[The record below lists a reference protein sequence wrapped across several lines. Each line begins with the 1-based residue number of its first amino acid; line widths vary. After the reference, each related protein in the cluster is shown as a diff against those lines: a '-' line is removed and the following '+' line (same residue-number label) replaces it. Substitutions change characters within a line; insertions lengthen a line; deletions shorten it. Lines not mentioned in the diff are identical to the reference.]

1 MKRKIITLSLILV
14 IVTLVSNVY
23 AVSKCKVD
31 LKTDKSE
38 FNKND
43 EFTVNVN
50 LSDIQDEK
58 GIIAVGG
65 TLEYDKN
72 SLELVKMEAQ
82 GKWTKPSYNEAN
94 RKFVTDRDNSYA
106 TKDETL
112 FKITFKVKEESK
124 KDITITL
131 KDISASNGKED
142 IKTDNVSKAITIKDS
157 TVPDTKPGDGN
168 EGNNS
173 GNNNE
178 GNNNGSN
185 NNGSNNGNNVGNN
198 VGNNSGNNSNN
209 NNSIYNNKI
218 PQAGENNGI
227 IIFCIIVLIA
237 IATTYYIKI
246 KIINKKSKREIIT
259 GKHSKQSKH

>member
-38 FNKND
+38 YNKND

-58 GIIAVGG
+58 GIIALGG

-72 SLELVKMEAQ
+72 SLQLVKMEAQ
-82 GKWTKPSYNEAN
+82 GNWTKPSFNEAN
-94 RKFVTDRDNSYA
+94 GKFVTDRDNNYA
-106 TKDETL
+106 TKDETV
-112 FKITFKVKEESK
+112 FKIIFKVKEESK

-142 IKTDNVSKAITIKDS
+142 IKTDNVSKVITIKNA
-157 TVPDTKPGDGN
+157 TVPDTKPGDN
-168 EGNNS
+168 NDGNNA
-173 GNNNE
+173 GNNI
-178 GNNNGSN
+178 
-185 NNGSNNGNNVGNN
+185 GNNVGNN
-198 VGNNSGNNSNN
+198 AGNNVGNNTSN

-218 PQAGENNGI
+218 PQAGENNTM
-227 IIFCIIVLIA
+227 IIFCIIILIV
-237 IATTYYIKI
+237 IATTYFMKI
-246 KIINKKSKREIIT
+246 RIINKKSKKELTI

>member
-38 FNKND
+38 YNKND

-94 RKFVTDRDNSYA
+94 GKFATDRDNSYA

-142 IKTDNVSKAITIKDS
+142 IKTDNVSKVITIKNA
-157 TVPDTKPGDGN
+157 TVPDTKPGDN
-168 EGNNS
+168 NDGNNA
-173 GNNNE
+173 GNNA
-178 GNNNGSN
+178 S
-185 NNGSNNGNNVGNN
+185 
-198 VGNNSGNNSNN
+198 N

-218 PQAGENNGI
+218 PQAGENNTM
-227 IIFCIIVLIA
+227 IIFCIIILIA
-237 IATTYYIKI
+237 IATTYFIKI
-246 KIINKKSKREIIT
+246 KIINKKSKRELTT

>member
-38 FNKND
+38 YNKND

-94 RKFVTDRDNSYA
+94 GKFVTDRDNSYA
-106 TKDETL
+106 TKGETL

-142 IKTDNVSKAITIKDS
+142 IKTDNVSKVITIKNA
-157 TVPDTKPGDGN
+157 TVPDTKPGDN
-168 EGNNS
+168 NDGNNA
-173 GNNNE
+173 GNNI
-178 GNNNGSN
+178 
-185 NNGSNNGNNVGNN
+185 GNNVGNN
-198 VGNNSGNNSNN
+198 AGNNVGNNTSN

-218 PQAGENNGI
+218 PQAGENNTM
-227 IIFCIIVLIA
+227 IIFCIIMLIV
-237 IATTYYIKI
+237 IATTYFMKI
-246 KIINKKSKREIIT
+246 RIINKKSKKELTI
-259 GKHSKQSKH
+259 GKHSKQSNH

>member
-1 MKRKIITLSLILV
+1 MKRKIIALSLILV
-14 IVTLVSNVY
+14 IVTLLSNVY

-38 FNKND
+38 YNKND

-168 EGNNS
+168 EGNN
-173 GNNNE
+173 
-178 GNNNGSN
+178 NGSN
-185 NNGSNNGNNVGNN
+185 NGNNVGNNIGNNVGNN
-198 VGNNSGNNSNN
+198 VGNNSGNNSSN

-246 KIINKKSKREIIT
+246 KIINKKSKKEIIT

>member
-38 FNKND
+38 YNKND

-94 RKFVTDRDNSYA
+94 GKFATDRDNSYA

-142 IKTDNVSKAITIKDS
+142 IKTDNVSKVITIKNA
-157 TVPDTKPGDGN
+157 TVPDTKPGDN
-168 EGNNS
+168 NDGNNA
-173 GNNNE
+173 
-178 GNNNGSN
+178 
-185 NNGSNNGNNVGNN
+185 GNNVGNNIGNN
-198 VGNNSGNNSNN
+198 VGNNSGNNTSN

-218 PQAGENNGI
+218 PQAGENNTM
-227 IIFCIIVLIA
+227 IIFCIIILIA
-237 IATTYYIKI
+237 IATTYFIKI
-246 KIINKKSKREIIT
+246 KIINKKSKRELTT

>member
-43 EFTVNVN
+43 ELTVNVN

-65 TLEYDKN
+65 TLEYEKN

-94 RKFVTDRDNSYA
+94 GKFVTDRDNSYA

-168 EGNNS
+168 EGNN
-173 GNNNE
+173 
-178 GNNNGSN
+178 GSN
-185 NNGSNNGNNVGNN
+185 NGNNVGNNIGNNVGNN
-198 VGNNSGNNSNN
+198 VGNNSGNNSSN

-246 KIINKKSKREIIT
+246 KIINKKSKKEIIT

>member
-1 MKRKIITLSLILV
+1 MKRKIIALSLILV
-14 IVTLVSNVY
+14 IVTLISNVY

-38 FNKND
+38 YNKND

-58 GIIAVGG
+58 GIIALGG

-72 SLELVKMEAQ
+72 SLQLVKMEAQ
-82 GKWTKPSYNEAN
+82 GNWTKPSFNEAN
-94 RKFVTDRDNSYA
+94 GKFVTDRDNNYA
-106 TKDETL
+106 TKDETV
-112 FKITFKVKEESK
+112 FKIIFKVKEESK

-142 IKTDNVSKAITIKDS
+142 ITTDNASKVITIKNS
-157 TVPDTKPGDGN
+157 TVPDTKPGD
-168 EGNNS
+168 
-173 GNNNE
+173 NNE
-178 GNNNGSN
+178 GNNVGN
-185 NNGSNNGNNVGNN
+185 NIGNNIGNNVGNN
-198 VGNNSGNNSNN
+198 VANNTVNNANK

-218 PQAGENNGI
+218 PQAGENNTI

-237 IATTYYIKI
+237 IVATYIIKI
-246 KIINKKSKREIIT
+246 KIINKKSEKEIISGIHT
-259 GKHSKQSKH
+259 KQRKH